1 MSDPP
6 GEAQLADGFFRCAL
20 CTQHTWEPALGQKCW
35 PSKTLAHRVRSCFG
49 GQQSS
54 VGRSQSRQMSPDKQ
68 RRVQGS
74 PTTWPTARGTA
85 GSRQRQ
91 PPSRAGAHQGVGR
104 SCPTDGRE
112 GGCATHGALGHVEAG
127 CRHPPAMNAGRV
139 GHGQRETQCQPTL
152 RKESSARIP
161 ASRPW
166 MGEGLCRR
174 GRGRSGWILGW
185 EVPLRRSSNSPGQL
199 LLEALTPPMSN
210 VPFL

>member
-1 MSDPP
+1 MSDTP
-6 GEAQLADGFFRCAL
+6 GEAHLANGFFRCAL
-20 CTQHTWEPALGQKCW
+20 CTQHTWEPALGQKRW

-68 RRVQGS
+68 RKVQGS

-85 GSRQRQ
+85 GSRQQQ

-127 CRHPPAMNAGRV
+127 CQHPPAMNAGRV
-139 GHGQRETQCQPTL
+139 DHGQRETQCQPTL
-152 RKESSARIP
+152 RSPVPEYQP
-161 ASRPW
+161 L
-166 MGEGLCRR
+166 G
-174 GRGRSGWILGW
+174 SGWVRGCAGEDRGGMAGSWGGRCHSAGAARGTWTL
-185 EVPLRRSSNSPGQL
+185 LASSFWRHSHHR
-199 LLEALTPPMSN
+199 
-210 VPFL
+210 